1 MALSYHSIFV
11 FLSQKPRN
19 SSIGWGLSYLDWQSC
34 QPLFNSKGECE
45 MSLPKT
51 ISGWCMWLYFLWVG
65 ISAFVALP
73 MAGVIA
79 GVLALGY
86 AIFALLGR

>member
-1 MALSYHSIFV
+1 MILP
-11 FLSQKPRN
+11 PRFRTLQF
-19 SSIGWGLSYLDWQSC
+19 GAGLSYLDWQFGQSIFYI
-34 QPLFNSKGECE
+34 QGECE

-65 ISAFVALP
+65 LGAFVALP
-73 MAGVIA
+73 MAGVIG

-86 AIFALLGR
+86 AIFALLGK